1 MCDIWL
7 KVFMEMLGTYYFKK
21 HGLDFRTI
29 RYPGVVSADP
39 PGGGTTDYIIG
50 KWIYIRKWEI
60 IMGLILLNK
69 LYKICYLDIFEV

>member
-1 MCDIWL
+1 
-7 KVFMEMLGTYYFKK
+7 MEHLGNYYFKK

-50 KWIYIRKWEI
+50 TLSIS
-60 IMGLILLNK
+60 
-69 LYKICYLDIFEV
+69 